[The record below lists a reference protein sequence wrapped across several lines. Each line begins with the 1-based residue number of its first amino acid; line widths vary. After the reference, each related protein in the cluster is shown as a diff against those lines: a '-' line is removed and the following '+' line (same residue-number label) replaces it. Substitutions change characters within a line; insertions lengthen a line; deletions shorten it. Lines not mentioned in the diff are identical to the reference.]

1 MFDRLGIIIYL
12 LADGVCIRINEGIDV
27 AVEDTA
33 RDIDDGGDDGGGG
46 DDDSDEEEEEEDEEE
61 EEHIC
66 SLFELHDPKSNRVMV
81 DPVFRYT

>member
-1 MFDRLGIIIYL
+1 MKHRV
-12 LADGVCIRINEGIDV
+12 DGD
-27 AVEDTA
+27 DH
-33 RDIDDGGDDGGGG
+33 DDDGGDDGGGG